1 MDLANLRDRS
11 HQLELGD
18 RQAGVAEQRQP
29 VRQGERRSGSDR
41 GDRGAVPLH
50 RRGRVDL
57 RGDPAPE
64 LRLPRQVRVDVAAGP
79 VTVPARRPVLEHPR
93 PVPRI
98 PREEPGDPAGD
109 GPPSFLPQLV
119 RVALVT
125 LPEVPGERVA
135 PRLVEARVDDREHPP
150 DQPFGVPRVGVVGV
164 GEQPDERGRPHEVDT
179 RAYPVAVLVGPEP
192 VREPLGQP
200 ALDALG
206 GHHDELAGEHPTDRL
221 PQELTELVGEQVRA
235 RVDVHGQPHGSTVCV
250 RSDDQ
255 GRWSSATKRMVW
267 RPSTAAMLL
276 ELDPPI
282 FRPGLRPRVGLKRA
296 RPCGRRRWD
305 VRIRAATF
313 ERGCCQGCCPAGRLR
328 RIELLSSIGCARRV
342 ASQIRACDLGCRAKS
357 LTNVPAPAW
366 EACQRPPAW
375 APRARAS
382 GPSAGRCCSVVW
394 RSCRTWDA
402 RGSGGRRSAD
412 RRCRRPGASVSVGGW
427 WCGLSTASMAN
438 REGDRHPT
446 VR

>member
-1 MDLANLRDRS
+1 MRTSRSTSTCRGIPWVAWTWTEVSAVVRRRAARVSRSGTVSVRMSCWSQPRRVSGSGAGRESRCAAAELARIDSERCISRTSRPSAAESGWRTASTAVSSRRLTGPSATVAASDGPAGGGGHRQPEMDLANLRDRS

-18 RQAGVAEQRQP
+18 RQPGVAEQRQP

-41 GDRGAVPLH
+41 RDRGAVPLH

-57 RGDPAPE
+57 RGDPTPQ

-79 VTVPARRPVLEHPR
+79 VAVPARRPVLEHPR

-109 GPPSFLPQLV
+109 GPPAFLPQLV

-164 GEQPDERGRPHEVDT
+164 GEQPDERGRAHEVDT
-179 RAYPVAVLVGPEP
+179 RAYPVAVLVRPEP

-206 GHHDELAGEHPTDRL
+206 GHHDELAGEHPADRL
-221 PQELTELVGEQVRA
+221 SQELTELVGEQVRA

-276 ELDPPI
+276 ELDLPI
-282 FRPGLRPRVGLKRA
+282 FRPGLRPRVGLKSA
-296 RPCGRRRWD
+296 RPCG
-305 VRIRAATF
+305 
-313 ERGCCQGCCPAGRLR
+313 
-328 RIELLSSIGCARRV
+328 
-342 ASQIRACDLGCRAKS
+342 
-357 LTNVPAPAW
+357 
-366 EACQRPPAW
+366 
-375 APRARAS
+375 
-382 GPSAGRCCSVVW
+382 
-394 RSCRTWDA
+394 
-402 RGSGGRRSAD
+402 
-412 RRCRRPGASVSVGGW
+412 CRR
-427 WCGLSTASMAN
+427 L
-438 REGDRHPT
+438 
-446 VR
+446 